1 MKDKSIINIDE
12 YRKLKVELEI
22 DRESTWKA
30 YQAVRDK
37 ERDLLNGLID
47 LEGKYLKV
55 YDPGNVPMYLF
66 VTEQFES
73 KYHSTDIPAIQVV
86 GMGFCG
92 VVTDYSDDTYLNWCE
107 DMSFYIRLNND
118 FETDIN
124 NVEEV
129 TKEEFNKAFEDIL
142 SKIREEHYK
151 FLED

>member
-1 MKDKSIINIDE
+1 ME
-12 YRKLKVELEI
+12 
-22 DRESTWKA
+22 
-30 YQAVRDK
+30 
-37 ERDLLNGLID
+37 
-47 LEGKYLKV
+47 
-55 YDPGNVPMYLF
+55 F
-66 VTEQFES
+66 
-73 KYHSTDIPAIQVV
+73 
-86 GMGFCG
+86 
-92 VVTDYSDDTYLNWCE
+92 VTDYSDDTYLNWCE